1 MLGTE
6 EGIQK
11 FLSVLSN
18 EEDRREIKTLFN
30 KENTSEAR
38 WNIFVAYIESKR
50 TAVFMLY
57 IAIMSHFR
65 IQNIISYSSYMYIY
79 F

>member
-6 EGIQK
+6 KGIKK
-11 FLSVLSN
+11 FLSILSN

-50 TAVFMLY
+50 TAVFILYVAIMLY
-57 IAIMSHFR
+57 FR
-65 IQNIISYSSYMYIY
+65 I
-79 F
+79 